1 MQAEEVVAQ
10 PADLAPPHR
19 QAAVLQGSRLNVAE
33 IAGLWGAAQSSRIA
47 YLQ

>member
-19 QAAVLQGSRLNVAE
+19 QAAVLQGSRLFAAE
-33 IAGLWGAAQSSRIA
+33 IAGLSAAFDCF
-47 YLQ
+47 